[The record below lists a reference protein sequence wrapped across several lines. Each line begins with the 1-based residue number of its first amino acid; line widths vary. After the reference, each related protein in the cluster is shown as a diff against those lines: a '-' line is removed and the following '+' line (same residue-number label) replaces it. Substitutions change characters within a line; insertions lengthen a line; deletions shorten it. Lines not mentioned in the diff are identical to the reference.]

1 MRFSL
6 RCNKC
11 DEVIQLWWKAC
22 PGCGRSVE
30 GCHNTTVDRLRESIR
45 QDMAAFYKEDALF
58 RGTNFI
64 SNAAKDCLF
73 DWDWAVEM
81 GWPEGL
87 WLVAR
92 CFKQGLDEIRD
103 RIPKSHRDFE
113 EACDEI
119 AADLLRRAA
128 AQGFAPAEN
137 DFGYFLLQE
146 RGGLQ
151 KNAEQAFCYV
161 QKSAGSGYLHAKYN
175 LSSLYRCGH
184 GVPKDETKSL
194 QIHFE
199 VAEQGFAPAQASLG
213 RYYRLGSNGLPKDYL
228 KALAWYQKA
237 ADQGEAQGMFGVGCA
252 YYNGEG
258 VGKDKSIAKHW
269 LTKAA
274 KNGAADAQAV
284 IQVEERKFFPWKF

>member
-30 GCHNTTVDRLRESIR
+30 GGQNITVDRLRQSIQ
-45 QDMAAFYKEDALF
+45 QDMAGFYKEDSLF
-58 RGTNFI
+58 RGNKFI
-64 SNAAKDCLF
+64 SNAARDCLF
-73 DWDWAVEM
+73 DWDWAAEL

-92 CFKQGLDEIRD
+92 CFKACLDEIRD
-103 RIPKSHRDFE
+103 RIRKDHKSSED
-113 EACDEI
+113 ACDEI
-119 AADLLRRAA
+119 AAELLRRAA
-128 AQGFAPAEN
+128 IQGFAPAEN
-137 DFGYFLLQE
+137 DFGYFLLQG

-151 KNAEQAFCYV
+151 KNPEQAFRYV
-161 QKSAGSGYLHAKYN
+161 EMAAASGYLHAKYN

-184 GVPKDETKSL
+184 GVPKDEAKSL
-194 QIHFE
+194 KIHFE
-199 VAEQGFAPAQASLG
+199 VAEQGFAPAQTSLG
-213 RYYRLGSNGLPKDYL
+213 DSFSLGANGLPKDHL
-228 KALAWYQKA
+228 KALAWYTKA
-237 ADQGEAQGMFGVGCA
+237 ANQGEARGMFRVGCA

-258 VGKDKSIAKHW
+258 VTKNKSVAKQW
-269 LTKAA
+269 LIKAA
-274 KNGAADAQAV
+274 KDGNADALAV